1 MPQEPW
7 PRITVVTP
15 NLNGAAFLEQTILSV
30 SGQDY
35 PNLEYIVVD
44 GGSTDASL
52 DILQRHSHRISHL
65 IQGPDRNLYDAVAR
79 GFDAATGDIL
89 AWLNSDDLY
98 EPGALHRAAEAFRSH
113 PERQVIYFNSSIL
126 KDGWRL
132 QNRPQHPVGCQELMR
147 GHILYQESVFFTRTA
162 YQSVG
167 GLDRTHFRLAGDYDL
182 WLRLAARHPLHFI
195 PATAACFRIRPG
207 QLSGNPAQYQREM
220 EIARLLAV
228 QREVQHAPVQT
239 TPAATPPS
247 SPFTYPLHDEH
258 LPWPVLDTPEVT
270 VSARC
275 PQCRQPPP
283 RLLFTTGAGR
293 IWYLCSA
300 CHLAFAINPPA
311 RLIRPESF
319 RPFATTSQL
328 SPRPLYKLLGHF
340 RHTSP
345 VEPPL
350 LGGLPQNL
358 PEAGFA
364 APNLDSIWAERYG
377 PAWRYWH
384 HPEVSVVY
392 SRNALELLAG
402 RTGQRLHSLRTL
414 TPTASLVHSDLQ
426 APHGACPNVSP
437 VDIIAARH
445 LHAPARG
452 AARLWDTRGRGDL
465 LVARFNK

>member
-132 QNRPQHPVGCQELMR
+132 QNRPQRPAGYQELMS
-147 GHILYQESVFFTRTA
+147 GHILYQESVFFTRAA

-167 GLDRTHFRLAGDYDL
+167 GLDRIHFRLAGDYDL
-182 WLRLAARHPLHFI
+182 WLRLAARHPFHFI

-220 EIARLLAV
+220 EVARLLAI
-228 QREVQHAPVQT
+228 QREAHHAPVQT
-239 TPAATPPS
+239 IPADNPAS
-247 SPFTYPLHDEH
+247 GSFTFPLHNEH

-275 PQCRQPPP
+275 PPVPPATSTPALHHRRRPDLVSLLRLPP
-283 RLLFTTGAGR
+283 RIRDQSASTSDPAGVVPPLR
-293 IWYLCSA
+293 H
-300 CHLAFAINPPA
+300 HLSIVSKTA
-311 RLIRPESF
+311 LQ
-319 RPFATTSQL
+319 T
-328 SPRPLYKLLGHF
+328 PRPLPSHLP
-340 RHTSP
+340 RRASPPRRTSP
-345 VEPPL
+345 K
-350 LGGLPQNL
+350 
-358 PEAGFA
+358 
-364 APNLDSIWAERYG
+364 
-377 PAWRYWH
+377 PA
-384 HPEVSVVY
+384 
-392 SRNALELLAG
+392 
-402 RTGQRLHSLRTL
+402 
-414 TPTASLVHSDLQ
+414 
-426 APHGACPNVSP
+426 
-437 VDIIAARH
+437 
-445 LHAPARG
+445 
-452 AARLWDTRGRGDL
+452 
-465 LVARFNK
+465 

>member
-52 DILQRHSHRISHL
+52 DILNRHSHRISHL

-132 QNRPQHPVGCQELMR
+132 QNRPQRPAGYQELMS
-147 GHILYQESVFFTRTA
+147 GHILYQESVFFTRAA

-167 GLDRTHFRLAGDYDL
+167 GLDRIHFRLAGDYDL
-182 WLRLAARHPLHFI
+182 WLRLAARHPFHFI

-220 EIARLLAV
+220 EIARLFAV

-247 SPFTYPLHDEH
+247 SPFTFPLHNEH

-328 SPRPLYKLLGHF
+328 SPRPLYNLLGHLL
-340 RHTSP
+340 HTSP

-358 PEAGFA
+358 PAAGFA

-384 HPEVSVVY
+384 HPEVSVIY
-392 SRNALELLAG
+392 SRQALGRLAG
-402 RTGQRLHSLRTL
+402 KTGRRLHSLRTL

-437 VDIIAARH
+437 EDITAARH

-452 AARLWDTRGRGDL
+452 AALLWDARGRGDL